1 MTQFEMTH
9 SFFKLLFF
17 VVPFTYWSKQG
28 KERDV
33 ILIHNIILSRCSYLF
48 LLSFSEMKFSH

>member
-1 MTQFEMTH
+1 MIQFEMTR

-33 ILIHNIILSRCSYLF
+33 ILIHNIILSLSLF
-48 LLSFSEMKFSH
+48 LFISFVL